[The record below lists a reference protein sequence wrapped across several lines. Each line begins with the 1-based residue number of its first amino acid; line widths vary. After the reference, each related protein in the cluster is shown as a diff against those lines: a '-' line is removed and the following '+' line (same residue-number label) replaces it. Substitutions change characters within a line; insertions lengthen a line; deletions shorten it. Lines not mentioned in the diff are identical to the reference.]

1 MIVESYKDIFIKN
14 LREYRKERGFS
25 QEKLAELCHCAT
37 PTIGCIETNQQSPSF
52 EMIEKLANALQ
63 INPADFFIRDASKFS
78 QKEEFPDIFSISQK
92 LNSLPE
98 IPKSSII
105 QLISDLSE
113 KYSRQ

>member
-1 MIVESYKDIFIKN
+1 MLVESYKDIFIKN
-14 LREYRKERGFS
+14 LRKYR
-25 QEKLAELCHCAT
+25 
-37 PTIGCIETNQQSPSF
+37 
-52 EMIEKLANALQ
+52 IEKLANALQ